1 MKKKLII
8 GVVIILILC
17 SFLPIPQTIS
27 KTFYGVNTQ
36 NDEKVNISIDMKY
49 LKFLFLKDKLS
60 GTITVDTD
68 DGRFTY
74 GDFLH
79 YTSYT
84 SMNDDKDMI
93 HNFSGWY
100 YNDTMYMR
108 EYEDGV
114 KSQSPVGMEPVLVHI
129 NSSFDKILVLHNTNE
144 EISGQEKGRYIG
156 SSDKSKLEETKEY
169 FIGFYN

>member
-8 GVVIILILC
+8 GVMIILFLC
-17 SFLPIPQTIS
+17 SFIPIPQKIN

-36 NDEKVNISIDMKY
+36 NNEEVNISIKMKY
-49 LKFLFLKDKLS
+49 LKFLFLNDKLS

-68 DGRFTY
+68 DGSFTY

-108 EYEDGV
+108 EYENGV
-114 KSQSPVGMEPVLVHI
+114 ISQAPVGMEPVLVHI
-129 NSSFDKILVLHNTNE
+129 NSSFDKILVLHNANE
-144 EISGQEKGRYIG
+144 EILGQGRSRYIG
-156 SSDKSKLEETKEY
+156 SSDKSQLEETKEY

>member
-8 GVVIILILC
+8 GVGIILILC
-17 SFLPIPQTIS
+17 SFVPIPQTIS

-36 NDEKVNISIDMKY
+36 NNEEVNISIEMKY

-60 GTITVDTD
+60 GTITVNTA
-68 DGRFTY
+68 DGSFTY
-74 GDFLH
+74 GDLLH

-84 SMNDDKDMI
+84 SMNADKDMI

-108 EYEDGV
+108 EYENGI
-114 KSQSPVGMEPVLVHI
+114 KSQAPVGMEPVLVHI